1 MKFISSL
8 SSWIKIQWEDYPTQ
22 ITGSLALLA
31 AYIIFLS
38 SGIPN
43 RTIILW
49 ALLIA
54 VGLVDLI
61 LIYVSKKI
69 TVSQWLYK
77 LCPNNKLD
85 DIIKVASVALVWWL
99 LGPLMAA
106 AYTFGLLAE
115 HFSKDD

>member
-1 MKFISSL
+1 MKFLSSL
-8 SSWIKIQWEDYPTQ
+8 RGWAKIQLEDYPVQVVGALT
-22 ITGSLALLA
+22 LLA
-31 AYIIFLS
+31 AYIVFLC
-38 SGIPN
+38 SGIPD

-49 ALLIA
+49 SLLVA
-54 VGLVDLI
+54 VGIIDLV
-61 LIYVSKKI
+61 LIYVSKEI

-85 DIIKVASVALVWWL
+85 DVIKIASVALVWWL